1 MAGNIP
7 DRYTLAAQ
15 EDRSAPRPRRIIPAA
30 LRPSG
35 EKRFHTALQD
45 LSISGFSAASAE
57 KLTPGTPCSLTV
69 PGLNALKATVVW
81 WNAGVV
87 GCAFE
92 DLMNPVICNDLLYH
106 WRGAGGDDDDI
117 LNA

>member
-1 MAGNIP
+1 MASSTPN
-7 DRYTLAAQ
+7 RYTLAAR
-15 EDRSAPRPRRIIPAA
+15 EDRSAPRTRRIIPAA

-35 EKRFHTALQD
+35 EKRFHTALHD

-57 KLTPGTPCSLTV
+57 KLTPGTLCSLTV

-106 WRGAGGDDDDI
+106 WRGADGDDDDI